1 MNKENKTLKKSLG
14 RITLKE
20 LEEKGLVE
28 PNLHLGDYQ
37 LIGGFTSPKS
47 NEYWKSLPSVKIKQ

>member
-14 RITLKE
+14 GITLKE

-28 PNLHLGDYQ
+28 PNLHLGDYH
-37 LIGGFTSPKS
+37 LIGGLTSPES
-47 NEYWKSLPSVKIKQ
+47 NGYWKSLPSVKIKQ

>member
-14 RITLKE
+14 GITLKE

-37 LIGGFTSPKS
+37 LIGGLTSPKS
-47 NEYWKSLPSVKIKQ
+47 NGYWKSLPSVKIKL